1 MNVVSY
7 EQRRREIEHYFD
19 RTAADTWAKLTSDA
33 PVGRIRQTV
42 RAGRDAM
49 RGTLLSWLPEDLSG
63 RRILDAGCGT
73 GAFALEAAYRGAE
86 VTAVDLSPT
95 LVDLARERVG
105 DGSFPGSIDFRVGD
119 MRRLDLGTFDHI
131 VAMDSLIHYEPDDGL
146 RTLAAMAETVSTSI
160 AFTFA
165 PKTPLLAAMH
175 SVGQLFPRGNRSP
188 AIAPIAASRLSQ
200 AVASESSFSGWQ
212 MGRDHRVSSG
222 FYISHAME
230 LVRA

>member
-1 MNVVSY
+1 MNVVNY
-7 EQRRREIEHYFD
+7 EQRRQQIEHYFD

-33 PVGRIRQTV
+33 PVSRIRQTV

-49 RGTLLSWLPEDLSG
+49 RNTLLSWLPEDLSG

-73 GAFALEAAYRGAE
+73 GAFALEAACRGAE
-86 VTAVDLSPT
+86 VIAVDLSPT

-105 DGSFPGSIDFRVGD
+105 GDSYSGSIDFRVGD

-131 VAMDSLIHYEPDDGL
+131 VAMDSLIHYEPEDGL
-146 RTLAAMAETVSTSI
+146 RTLAAMAETVTSSI
-160 AFTFA
+160 VFTFA
-165 PKTPLLAAMH
+165 PRTPLLTVMH

-188 AIAPIAASRLSQ
+188 AIAPMAASRLQS
-200 AVASESSFSGWQ
+200 AVASESAFRGWQ
-212 MGRDHRVSSG
+212 QGRDQRVSSG

-230 LVRA
+230 LVRL

>member
-7 EQRRREIEHYFD
+7 EQRRQQIEHYFD

-33 PVGRIRQTV
+33 PVSRIRQTV

-49 RGTLLSWLPEDLSG
+49 RNTLLSWLPEDLSG

-73 GAFALEAAYRGAE
+73 GAFALEAACRGAE
-86 VTAVDLSPT
+86 VIAVDLSPT

-105 DGSFPGSIDFRVGD
+105 GDSYSGSIDFRVGD

-131 VAMDSLIHYEPDDGL
+131 VAMDSLIHYEPEDGL
-146 RTLAAMAETVSTSI
+146 RTLAAMAETVTSSI
-160 AFTFA
+160 VFTFA
-165 PKTPLLAAMH
+165 PRTPLLTVMH

-188 AIAPIAASRLSQ
+188 AIAPMAASRLQS
-200 AVASESSFSGWQ
+200 AVASESAFRGWQ
-212 MGRDHRVSSG
+212 QGRDQRVSSG

-230 LVRA
+230 LVRL